1 MFVGVGQAELYIPDS
16 GSLKSKRFILKSIKT
31 KIRNKF
37 NVSVAEIENNDK
49 WQRSSLGFAVV
60 SNDRKIIDSTLNKV
74 INFIESDDQKDVC
87 VEELNFY
94 IR

>member
-16 GSLKSKRFILKSIKT
+16 GSLKSKRFVLKSIKT
-31 KIRNKF
+31 KIRNKY

-74 INFIESDDQKDVC
+74 INFIESDLR
-87 VEELNFY
+87 VEIIDHSIEIF
-94 IR
+94 

>member
-1 MFVGVGQAELYIPDS
+1 MFVGVGQVELFIPDS
-16 GSLKSKRFILKSIKT
+16 GSLKSKRFVLKSIKT

-60 SNDRKIIDSTLNKV
+60 SNDRKIVDSTLNQV
-74 INFIESDDQKDVC
+74 INYIESDYR
-87 VEELNFY
+87 VEVIDRSIEIF
-94 IR
+94 